1 MSICLESNMFDR
13 TWIRRLATLGVV
25 VLATTAGA
33 RADEATLRQALT
45 LADKGN
51 LAGVEALRGRMSA
64 LENKLADWTM
74 IRLGLPEIP
83 SQAITRF
90 AIANPTWPD
99 PESLRRR
106 AEQALER
113 ENPGPDVVIRAF
125 AGSKAYSNRGQML
138 LARALVATGR
148 TKDAQA
154 EIQRTFRDPR
164 LTDTDETALLSEFGS
179 LLTAADYKARM
190 DYYLLKSDGRHAL
203 RIAEHLGPAYQ
214 QLAKARL
221 AVERNDRNA
230 GQLLDSLPSS
240 IKSEPAYIFGRA
252 QWERRNKNFVAAGQ
266 ILAAAPKDPRQ
277 MGLPD
282 EWWEEKRLVSRELLD
297 LGQAKLAYRIVADH
311 HGSTPAPQ
319 AEADFHAGWYALRFL
334 GDARAAAKHFAD
346 VAEDSVMPVT
356 RARAYY
362 WLGRAAEAGSGGNA
376 RAFYTQAAEYGF
388 TFYGQM
394 ARAKLSVGDLGLGRN
409 PAPTAADKAAAQRDD
424 RFAALDLL
432 TRLGRREHANL
443 FYRHLAETLPTA
455 GQIAI
460 LINHAEHNGG
470 AYMAVN
476 AGKMA
481 LRRGLDMQALAFPTS
496 GAPSNLDTAG
506 LERAL
511 AFAIMRQE
519 SEFNMSIVSSAGAT
533 GIFQVMPDTGR
544 DAAKYLG
551 IAYNKSA
558 WKNDPAYNI
567 RLGAAYVN
575 RLVENYDGNYV
586 MAIAGYNAGPGRI
599 RDWVQR
605 YGDPR
610 DPQID
615 IVDWMERIP
624 FSETRN
630 YVHRVLENLQ
640 VYRYRLDGKGL
651 QIVQDL
657 RRGVGARGAVAA
669 GGQAKQAMN

>member
-1 MSICLESNMFDR
+1 MFDR
-13 TWIRRLATLGVV
+13 SRMRRLAVFGL
-25 VLATTAGA
+25 VLAAGCLSA

-45 LADKGN
+45 LADKGDMS
-51 LAGVEALRGRMSA
+51 AIEPLRGRMTG
-64 LENKLADWTM
+64 LENKLTDWTL
-74 IRLGLPEIP
+74 IRLGLPEIS
-83 SQAITRF
+83 SQSITRF
-90 AIANPTWPD
+90 AIANPAWPD

-125 AGSKAYSNRGQML
+125 AGSHAYSNRGQML

-164 LTDTDETALLSEFGS
+164 LTVADEKALITEFGP
-179 LLTAADYKARM
+179 LLTAADFKARM
-190 DYYLLKSDGRHAL
+190 DFYLLKSDATDAL
-203 RIAEHLGPAYQ
+203 RIAEHLGGAYQ

-230 GQLLDSLPSS
+230 GSLLDALPSS
-240 IKSEPAYIFGRA
+240 IKSEPAYAFGKA
-252 QWERRNKNFVAAGQ
+252 QLARRSKNFVEAGR
-266 ILAAAPKDPRQ
+266 ILAAVPKDARY

-282 EWWEEKRLVSRELLD
+282 EWWEEKRIVARELIEIGEL
-297 LGQAKLAYRIVADH
+297 KLAYQVVADH
-311 HGSTPAPQ
+311 RGSSPAAQ
-319 AEADFHAGWYALRFL
+319 AEADFHAGWIALRFL
-334 GDARAAAKHFAD
+334 GDARAGAKHFAD
-346 VAEDSVMPVT
+346 VAEDSTMPVT
-356 RARAYY
+356 KSRAFY

-376 RAFYTQAAEYGF
+376 RDLYGKAAQYGF
-388 TFYGQM
+388 TFYGQL
-394 ARAKLSVGDLGLGRN
+394 ARAKLSVNELGLDRSV
-409 PAPTAADKAAAQRDD
+409 APTGADTAAMQRDE
-424 RFAALDLL
+424 RYGALELL

-443 FYRHLAETLPTA
+443 FYKHLAETLPTA
-455 GQIAI
+455 GQIAV
-460 LINHAEHNGG
+460 LIGHADRNGG

-481 LRRGLDMQALAFPTS
+481 IKRGLDIQVLAFPTS
-496 GAPSNLDTAG
+496 GVPKNVDTSG
-506 LERAL
+506 LEKAL
-511 AFAIMRQE
+511 AYAIMRQE

-533 GIFQVMPDTGR
+533 GIFQVMPDTGK

-551 IAYNKSA
+551 IPYNKAA
-558 WKNDPAYNI
+558 WKTDPAYNI

-575 RLVENYDGNYV
+575 RLVDNYDGNYV

-605 YGDPR
+605 FGDPR
-610 DPQID
+610 DPSVD

-630 YVHRVLENLQ
+630 YVHRVMENLQ
-640 VYRYRLDGKGL
+640 VYRYRLDGQRL
-651 QIVQDL
+651 QIAQDL
-657 RRGVGARGAVAA
+657 RRGVGARGNAVAT
-669 GGQAKQAMN
+669 GGTPRQAMNN